1 MPKHADELQVCLSS
15 FILQTSSNPTNSEI
29 QGSHSIYF
37 LEPAKATAQMKYLL
51 VSSSADKNSVRTP
64 QQMKRGDIPAKSSSA
79 SPLLDIRNEKND
91 SMEVM
96 DSFSKNLEHE
106 KKSRGG
112 DKKKY
117 IFGEPRALDICCGRG
132 KGSFCHPGNLIFQEA
147 IRNSLDRYDQATSKN
162 SKSAVVSELVAS
174 LNFDH
179 NLRFIKKDPVERKW
193 FVLPFSIAHEKTGHA
208 IRDQLCAKMRQNKQ
222 PIQGKSSRSSP
233 TTIACSSACSSKN
246 SNRDIRKKV
255 KKGVCCE
262 VKHQV
267 QKNMIKNTS
276 NSKQRVFEEEPKP
289 LHFQFVGQED
299 EEHQEPWSDHFTQRD
314 MAACLLLFGDDN
326 GSHLDFKRC
335 DGMAKER
342 RDLNVTLPP
351 QGTLPKGYP
360 TPYHR
365 LSQYG
370 GVSVEDTSRQPA
382 SPKSP
387 QVKILVTD
395 RRRLHRQ
402 LSPENN
408 RKLCIQRSTLPRT
421 QDFPINGEEDLEP
434 IPLSR
439 LPPHAQDIETS
450 WHTTTDHRIA
460 AFSEEERN
468 FGLGHKSTN
477 DTLPNDESSN
487 FVQCTRET
495 RLATFGWLPSR

>member
-1 MPKHADELQVCLSS
+1 
-15 FILQTSSNPTNSEI
+15 
-29 QGSHSIYF
+29 
-37 LEPAKATAQMKYLL
+37 MKYLL

-64 QQMKRGDIPAKSSSA
+64 QQTKRGDMPGKSFSA
-79 SPLLDIRNEKND
+79 SPLLNVRNEKNG
-91 SMEVM
+91 SLEVM
-96 DSFSKNLEHE
+96 ESFSNNLEHE
-106 KKSRGG
+106 KKNRGG
-112 DKKKY
+112 DKKY
-117 IFGEPRALDICCGRG
+117 IIGEPRALDICCGRG

-147 IRNSLDRYDQATSKN
+147 IRNNLERYDQATSKN
-162 SKSAVVSELVAS
+162 SKSAVVSKLVES

-179 NLRFIKKDPVERKW
+179 NLRFIKKDPVEGKW

-208 IRDQLCAKMRQNKQ
+208 IRDQLSATMRQNKQ
-222 PIQGKSSRSSP
+222 PIQGKSSLSSP
-233 TTIACSSACSSKN
+233 TAISCSSACSSKN

-255 KKGVCCE
+255 KKLACRK

-267 QKNMIKNTS
+267 QKNKIKNTS

-289 LHFQFVGQED
+289 LHFHFVRPED
-299 EEHQEPWSDHFTQRD
+299 EEHQEPWSDHFPQRD
-314 MAACLLLFGDDN
+314 IAACLLSFGDDN
-326 GSHLDFKRC
+326 GSHLDFKRF
-335 DGMAKER
+335 DGMAKDR

-360 TPYHR
+360 TPYQ

-370 GVSVEDTSRQPA
+370 GVSVEDTSRQSA

-402 LSPENN
+402 FSPENN

-421 QDFPINGEEDLEP
+421 QDFPINEEEDLEP

-439 LPPHAQDIETS
+439 LPPHAQGIETS
-450 WHTTTDHRIA
+450 WHTSTDHRIA
-460 AFSEEERN
+460 AFSEEPRN
-468 FGLGHKSTN
+468 FGPGHKSTN
-477 DTLPNDESSN
+477 DTMPNDESSN